1 MDSEIDTW
9 KGKVGMLTHFH
20 ISQRGESHIKKDMPC
35 QDYSDSRMV
44 YIERFKC
51 NVILAAIAD
60 GVGSC
65 EFSQFGSKAA
75 VNSLLEYME
84 HYLGESIV
92 IFDDDNILS
101 LLKVAFGYALSQ
113 VEKIAEEKK
122 LPCTEFDSTLTGIL
136 YDGHN
141 LWFGHIGDDGIVALF
156 SDGTYEMIT
165 TRHKGEEIHSVFP
178 LRETKMW
185 QFGKAGKDVA
195 ACVLMTDGVLD
206 YCVDTEVMKNRVYYP
221 FLEPALTSVTES
233 DEQVQA
239 EYLDWNEYFAGE
251 SGDQNRIRDTIT
263 DDISFVVVKNSD
275 VVKKMPELN
284 FDFEKWDQDTKKR
297 KKELDEALYTDYRAY
312 KAGNYHN
319 INENKTKANEKTKS
333 IVNPKTKLEFLDNQK
348 AEIVDGS
355 IIELARKNSVNNIS
369 QIIAEIKNY
378 VFQKIEQ
385 KEDQSDVAFFEKKQ
399 EAVDEENVAK
409 KSTGSFEDGDGDE
422 KLC

>member
-1 MDSEIDTW
+1 
-9 KGKVGMLTHFH
+9 
-20 ISQRGESHIKKDMPC
+20 
-35 QDYSDSRMV
+35 
-44 YIERFKC
+44 
-51 NVILAAIAD
+51 
-60 GVGSC
+60 
-65 EFSQFGSKAA
+65 
-75 VNSLLEYME
+75 
-84 HYLGESIV
+84 
-92 IFDDDNILS
+92 
-101 LLKVAFGYALSQ
+101 
-113 VEKIAEEKK
+113 
-122 LPCTEFDSTLTGIL
+122 
-136 YDGHN
+136 
-141 LWFGHIGDDGIVALF
+141 
-156 SDGTYEMIT
+156 
-165 TRHKGEEIHSVFP
+165 
-178 LRETKMW
+178 
-185 QFGKAGKDVA
+185 
-195 ACVLMTDGVLD
+195 
-206 YCVDTEVMKNRVYYP
+206 
-221 FLEPALTSVTES
+221 
-233 DEQVQA
+233 
-239 EYLDWNEYFAGE
+239 
-251 SGDQNRIRDTIT
+251 
-263 DDISFVVVKNSD
+263 
-275 VVKKMPELN
+275 MPELN